1 MPRRKPIDR
10 LREICLALPE
20 ATEKAAWGEPTF
32 RVGGKMFV
40 MFSNN
45 HHNDGRI
52 AAWCNAAPGTQDLLV
67 RSDPERFFVPPY
79 QGTRGWVGVRL
90 EDGRVDWAQAAEI
103 VEEAYRMV
111 APKQLLALLDKLY
124 KGRQRLGASRR
135 IRPPF

>member
-20 ATEKAAWGEPTF
+20 ATEKSAWSEPTF
-32 RVGGKMFV
+32 RVGGKMFM

-52 AAWCNAAPGTQDLLV
+52 AAWCNALPGTQDLLV

-90 EDGRVDWAQAAEI
+90 EPERVDWAQVAEI
-103 VEEAYRMV
+103 VEDAYRMV
-111 APKQLLALLDKLY
+111 APKRLLALLD
-124 KGRQRLGASRR
+124 QR
-135 IRPPF
+135 

>member
-20 ATEKAAWGEPTF
+20 ATEKLAWSEPTF
-32 RVGGKMFV
+32 RVCGKMFV

-45 HHNDGRI
+45 HHNDERV
-52 AAWCNAAPGTQDLLV
+52 AAWCHAAFGVQDLLV

-79 QGTRGWVGVRL
+79 MGPRGWVGVRL
-90 EDGRVDWAQAAEI
+90 EDGRADWAQVAEV

-111 APKQLLALLDKLY
+111 APKRLLALLA
-124 KGRQRLGASRR
+124 QR
-135 IRPPF
+135 

>member
-20 ATEKAAWGEPTF
+20 ATEKVAWGEPTF
-32 RVGGKMFV
+32 RVAGKMFV

-52 AAWCNAAPGTQDLLV
+52 AAWCNATFAAQDLLV

-79 QGTRGWVGVRL
+79 QGTRGWIGVRL
-90 EDGRVDWAQAAEI
+90 EDGRADWAQVAE
-103 VEEAYRMV
+103 VVGEAYRMV
-111 APKQLLALLDKLY
+111 APKRLLAVLGK
-124 KGRQRLGASRR
+124 RQT
-135 IRPPF
+135 